1 MMNFNFNKWNTIL
14 GWTTFT
20 IALITYSL
28 TVEPTM
34 SFWDCGEYISTAAK
48 LEVGHPPGAPLF
60 QILGAF
66 FAMFASSKETVAL
79 MVNMLSVFSSAFT
92 ILFMFWSST
101 LLLKKIISQYTEIDK
116 SKAIVILGS
125 SLVGSLAFTFSD
137 SFWSSAVEAEVYAMA
152 SLFIALLFW
161 LGLRWEQDMHTP
173 RGNRWLLLISLL
185 VGLSFGVHFM
195 ALLTIP
201 AIGFLYYFKNYKTIT
216 VMNFIIA
223 NIIIVAILLF
233 IFKLLLPFTLAF
245 FGKMEIFM
253 VNDFGM
259 PFNSGT
265 IIALL
270 LIIAFFY
277 FGLRYTRQKIYPFL
291 NTSLLCVLFVLIG
304 FSVWMML
311 PIRANANV
319 VINENKPSDAAEVLA
334 YYNREQYGVNPLF
347 YGPQYTDAFAGLD
360 KDEPYLDKA
369 PNYERDY
376 KSGKYVIVNNYKYA
390 EQNSDNAQKAFLPRM
405 WSTDHID
412 NYIQFTGVPKVK
424 LNENY
429 PFEEELAKYGVKIDT
444 LSEEQIFMF
453 VGELKEKI
461 NKDISYLKSAYEQRK
476 IDEEDYISN
485 IKKYGDYI
493 TVEKPSTWD
502 NFSFMIEY
510 QFGYMYGRYLLWNFV
525 GKQNDIQGKY
535 DNLDGNW
542 LSGIKFIDEV
552 RLGKGTQEN
561 LPDDVKN
568 NKGRNLYYFLPFFI
582 GLIGLMYHAQKDLK
596 SFYVLLALFLFTS
609 IALKIFLNERPF
621 EPRER
626 DYALVGSFY
635 VFAIWIG
642 FGVYAIYEIIA
653 EKVKSKLVGPI
664 VIGACLLAAPI
675 LMASQNWDDHS
686 RANKYT
692 AIAMAKNYLESC
704 DKNAILYTIGDNDT
718 FPLWYAQEIEGVR
731 TDIKIVNTQLF
742 MTDWYIDQM
751 KLKTYKSDGLP
762 ISFKHSEYVGDKLD
776 YVIHKPRT
784 NNRWNIKDLINFI
797 KLPKSIHK
805 LEYQDP
811 ETGEVIE
818 TGQIIH
824 FYPTNKVRIP
834 VDKNTIIKNKVVNP
848 KYYDSIVPFI
858 DIDIKGGLFKNRLMM
873 LDILANNDWKR
884 PIYFTGGSFGDD
896 DYLWMKDYLQLDG
909 LVYKLVPIKTSI
921 DKEKPYGDMGDI
933 DSDKMY
939 DIIMKWSWGNGDL
952 TTIYH
957 DPETRKN
964 SISYRTNMARLM
976 EQLINEGKTGKAKK
990 IIDLA
995 LTKMPMDYYGYYTM
1009 AEPFASGYYKLG
1021 EKAKARELLERLMTK
1036 YKQSLTYYSNIEPSI
1051 QNGIAS
1057 DIITDIERYRSLL
1070 MVMKDRGDMVFYNK
1084 NKPVFNSFVQRF
1096 TRFGRDLE

>member
-14 GWTTFT
+14 GWTTFA

-48 LEVGHPPGAPLF
+48 LEVGHPPGAPLY
-60 QILGAF
+60 QMLGAF
-66 FAMFASSKETVAL
+66 FAMFSFGNNEMVAL
-79 MVNMLSVFSSAFT
+79 MVNMMSVFSSAFT
-92 ILFMFWSST
+92 ILFMFWSSSI
-101 LLLKKIISQYTEIDK
+101 LLRKIVSSYTEMDRN
-116 SKAIVILGS
+116 KAVVILGS
-125 SLVGSLAFTFSD
+125 SFVGALAFTFSD

-152 SLFIALLFW
+152 SLFIAILFW
-161 LGLRWEQDMHTP
+161 LGLRWEEDMHTP
-173 RGNRWLLLISLL
+173 KGNRWLLLISL
-185 VGLSFGVHFM
+185 VIGLSFGVHFM

-201 AIGFLYYFKNYKTIT
+201 AIGFLYFFKNYKTVTIK
-216 VMNFIIA
+216 NFIIA
-223 NIIIVAILLF
+223 NIIIVAVLLF
-233 IFKLLLPFTLAF
+233 IFKLLLPYTLAF

-253 VNDFGM
+253 VNSFGL

-265 IIALL
+265 IFAIL
-270 LIIAFFY
+270 LIITFFY
-277 FGLRYTRQKIYPFL
+277 FGLKHTREKGHPFY
-291 NTSLLCVLFVLIG
+291 NTVLLCVLFVLIG
-304 FSVWMML
+304 FSTWMML

-360 KDEPYLDKA
+360 KDEPYLDEA

-376 KSGKYVIVNNYKYA
+376 KTGKYVIVNNYKNA
-390 EQNSDNAQKAFLPRM
+390 EQNSDDKHKAILPRLWYSQDENIMQNYMEFIGAPKFKLNQEYPYEEDLAQYGVDIDSLGEEQVAMAVGQLKEEMQKNINEFKTAYAQK
-405 WSTDHID
+405 DID
-412 NYIQFTGVPKVK
+412 NEGYISFLK
-424 LNENY
+424 
-429 PFEEELAKYGVKIDT
+429 KY
-444 LSEEQIFMF
+444 S
-453 VGELKEKI
+453 
-461 NKDISYLKSAYEQRK
+461 
-476 IDEEDYISN
+476 DYI
-485 IKKYGDYI
+485 I
-493 TVEKPSTWD
+493 VEKPSTWD
-502 NFSFMIEY
+502 NISFMFEY

-542 LSGIKFIDEV
+542 ISGIKFIDEIH
-552 RLGKGTQEN
+552 LGKGTQEN
-561 LPDDVKN
+561 LPDDVKS
-568 NKGRNLYYFLPFFI
+568 NKGRNVYYFLPFII
-582 GLIGLMYHAQKDLK
+582 GLIGLMYHAQRDLK
-596 SFYVLLALFLFTS
+596 SFYVLLVLFLFTS
-609 IALKIFLNERPF
+609 IALKVFLNERPF

-642 FGVYAIYEIIA
+642 FGVYAIYEIVTGYI
-653 EKVKSKLVGPI
+653 KSKLVGPI
-664 VIGACLLAAPI
+664 VIGACLLASPI
-675 LMASQNWDDHS
+675 LMATQNWDDHT
-686 RANKYT
+686 RANRYT
-692 AIAMAKNYLESC
+692 ATAMAKNYLESC
-704 DKNAILYTIGDNDT
+704 EPNAILFTIGDNDT
-718 FPLWYAQEIEGVR
+718 FPLWYAQEIEGFR
-731 TDIKIVNTQLF
+731 TDVKIVNTSLF

-751 KLKTYKSDGLP
+751 KFKTYKSDGLP
-762 ISFKHSEYVGDKLD
+762 ISFTHNEYVGDKLD
-776 YVIHKPRT
+776 YVAHIPKT
-784 NNRWNIKDLINFI
+784 EARWDIKDLIAFI
-797 KLPKSIHK
+797 KNPQSTVDL
-805 LEYQDP
+805 QN
-811 ETGEVIE
+811 
-818 TGQIIH
+818 GQTIH
-824 FYPTNKVRIP
+824 FYPTNKIRIP
-834 VDKNTIIKNKVVNP
+834 VDKNTIIKNKVVSSIYN
-848 KYYDSIVPFI
+848 DSIVPFI
-858 DIDIKGGLFKNRLMM
+858 DLDVKGSAMYKNRLMM
-873 LDILANNDWKR
+873 LDVLANNNWKR

-909 LVYKLVPIKTSI
+909 LVYKLVPIKTPV
-921 DKEKPYGDMGDI
+921 DKENRFDMGQI

-939 DIIMKWSWGNGDL
+939 DLVMKWEWGNGDL

-976 EQLINEGKTGKAKK
+976 EQLINEGKIDKAKK

-1009 AEPFASGYYKLG
+1009 VEPFAAGYYEVG
-1021 EKAKARELLERLMTK
+1021 EKAKARQLLERLMTK
-1036 YKQSLTYYSNIEPSI
+1036 YKQNLTYYSGIQPSI

-1070 MVMKDRGDMVFYNK
+1070 TVMKDRGDVEFYNK

>member
-66 FAMFASSKETVAL
+66 FAMFATSKETIAL

-101 LLLKKIISQYTEIDK
+101 ILLKKIVSQYTEIDK

-152 SLFIALLFW
+152 SLFIAILFW

-201 AIGFLYYFKNYKTIT
+201 AIGFLYYFKNWKTIT
-216 VMNFIIA
+216 IKNFIIA

-233 IFKLLLPFTLAF
+233 IFKLLLPYTLAF

-253 VNDFGM
+253 VNDFGL

-277 FGLRYTRQKIYPFL
+277 FGLRYTRQKVYPFL
-291 NTSLLCVLFVLIG
+291 NTALLCVLFVLIG
-304 FSVWMML
+304 FSIWMML

-347 YGPQYTDAFAGLD
+347 YGPQYTDTFAGLD

-376 KSGKYVIVNNYKYA
+376 KTGKYVIVNNYKNA
-390 EQNSDNAQKAFLPRM
+390 EQNSDNAQKAFLPRL

-424 LNENY
+424 LNEDY
-429 PFEEELAKYGVKIDT
+429 PYEEDLAQYGVDIDS
-444 LSEEQIFMF
+444 LSEEQVAMA
-453 VGELKEKI
+453 VGQLKDEMSKT
-461 NKDISYLKSAYEQRK
+461 ISEFKTAYTQKK
-476 IDEEDYISN
+476 IDNEDYISFL
-485 IKKYGDYI
+485 KKYGDYI

-502 NFSFMIEY
+502 NLSFMVEY

-552 RLGKGTQEN
+552 HLGKGTQEN

-675 LMASQNWDDHS
+675 LMASQNWDDHN

-776 YVIHKPRT
+776 YVAHIPKT
-784 NNRWNIKDLINFI
+784 DARWDIKDFIDFI
-797 KLPKSIHK
+797 KNPKSTV
-805 LEYQDP
+805 EMSN
-811 ETGEVIE
+811 
-818 TGQIIH
+818 GQTIH
-824 FYPTNKVRIP
+824 FYPTNKIRIP
-834 VDKNTIIKNKVVNP
+834 IDKNNIIKNKVVNP
-848 KYYDSIVPFI
+848 KYYDSIVPYI
-858 DIDIKGGLFKNRLMM
+858 DLDIKGSAMYKNRLIA
-873 LDILANNDWKR
+873 LDVLANNDWKR

-909 LVYKLVPIKTSI
+909 LVYKLVPVKTTI
-921 DKEKPYGDMGDI
+921 DKENPYDMGAI
-933 DSDKMY
+933 DSEKMN
-939 DIIMKWSWGNGDL
+939 DIVLKWSWGNGDL

-995 LTKMPMDYYGYYTM
+995 LTKMPLDHYGYYTM

-1021 EKAKARELLERLMTK
+1021 EKTKARELLERLMTK

-1070 MVMKDRGDMVFYNK
+1070 MVMKDRGDMAFYNK